1 MKQWKIFRSGS
12 GKVISRGDIV
22 IVDFEPVRGSEQGG
36 IRPAIVIQNNLY
48 NKYSPVIIVAAIT
61 SRNFT
66 KNFPTNVFLSK
77 KDSKLK
83 LDSNILLNQL
93 RTVDK
98 SMIKKRISKLNPYL
112 MSQVDLAIKIS
123 LDIE

>member
-1 MKQWKIFRSGS
+1 M
-12 GKVISRGDIV
+12 ISRGDIV